1 MLAYYKPFRGGF
13 SLHEPG
19 ESALGLASAC
29 AADDDSAKVSSRFR
43 TTNSSE
49 SLPDLGRERVVFD
62 RNGGSWESSPH
73 QHGVLRLL
81 DEPRGL
87 FSVRSRIAPLSE
99 PAGKPFDG
107 HDDLP
112 VLPGLGRTGTGGPA
126 LRYRTASCWAAG
138 RPRQEGLRDSV
149 PGIQEMAQEPDSTRT
164 STGLAVALL
173 CVLPVSAGP
182 GEDPGRVGIRRGALR
197 RRKDQT
203 SSGPGE
209 VPTCGSETAEDGDP
223 CAGKKPTPEGV
234 SPREYRNTQ
243 RLWRQGIRPP
253 RPWSGFGRTSSI
265 TASLEQLQPTPILS
279 GLSRTRDR
287 SGDVNVLQTRKFK
300 GTEDYP
306 SSAVRPRKR
315 SRLHGETQ
323 EAAEAVRDR
332 DPP

>member
-1 MLAYYKPFRGGF
+1 MTIQRRYQAVSERRIRASLFRILAANELCSIATVARGSRAHINTAF
-13 SLHEPG
+13 FAYSTNLEVYFLSDPESLHCRNLLGNPSMAMTIFRSSQGWDEPG
-19 ESALGLASAC
+19 QGVQLFGTGRRAVGRQDDLAR
-29 AADDDSAKVSSRFR
+29 KVYGTRLPAFKKWLKSRTPR
-43 TTNSSE
+43 
-49 SLPDLGRERVVFD
+49 GRR
-62 RNGGSWESSPH
+62 
-73 QHGVLRLL
+73 QALRL
-81 DEPRGL
+81 
-87 FSVRSRIAPLSE
+87 RSYAFFRFL
-99 PAGKPFDG
+99 
-107 HDDLP
+107 
-112 VLPGLGRTGTGGPA
+112 
-126 LRYRTASCWAAG
+126 
-138 RPRQEGLRDSV
+138 
-149 PGIQEMAQEPDSTRT
+149 
-164 STGLAVALL
+164 
-173 CVLPVSAGP
+173 
-182 GEDPGRVGIRRGALR
+182 PGRVKILDESEFGGALFVVAKIKRALAPERSR
-197 RRKDQT
+197 RAGLRWQKR
-203 SSGPGE
+203 
-209 VPTCGSETAEDGDP
+209 DP

-265 TASLEQLQPTPILS
+265 TASLEQLQPTPIIC